1 MKIEDC
7 IVTVE
12 RRSLGGC
19 IDLAFVYCREFAGPI
34 LRQWALFAV
43 PSCLLVYYLTSIS
56 ITMLLPSLLLFMV
69 FSTFFTGTLISSIG
83 PQVFGVPMS
92 ARTALRNLRQHF
104 WSYMFFAG
112 LTRVAQIL
120 LGGCLC
126 YTIFPAVFVTAFL
139 GHMPEVLLLEQT
151 PFGGVLRRLNWL
163 SQAGG
168 YFRNLGRQIILMGLW
183 GILSFG
189 LFVIFELLAYTL
201 FNVELFF
208 TRIPFDL
215 STDFSERMIA
225 LTHDDPLVLTTLHL
239 AIWLPYPMLRLAW
252 FFCYLDQRIRN
263 ECWDIDLMFRAES
276 NRLETAG

>member
-43 PSCLLVYYLTSIS
+43 PSCLIVYFLTSVS
-56 ITMLLPSLLLFMV
+56 IAMLLPSILLFMILSSY
-69 FSTFFTGTLISSIG
+69 FSGTLISSIG

-92 ARTALRNLRQHF
+92 ARAAFRNLRHRF
-104 WSYMFFAG
+104 WGYSLYSG
-112 LTRVAQIL
+112 LIRCGQIF

-126 YTIFPAVFVTAFL
+126 YTVFPAIFITAFA
-139 GHMPEVLLLEQT
+139 GHLPEVMLLEQA
-151 PFGGVLRRLNWL
+151 PFNKVIRRLNWL

-168 YFRNLGRQIILMGLW
+168 YARNLGRQIALMVLW
-183 GILSFG
+183 GIMSFG
-189 LFVIFELLAYTL
+189 LFLIFELLAYTL

-208 TRIPFDL
+208 TRIPWDL

-239 AIWLPYPMLRLAW
+239 AIWLPYPLLRLAW